1 MENQALNKLVEY
13 AKNVL
18 SKLKVNEDNYNAL
31 IKKIQ
36 PNNDIQ
42 LGGKKYKYGK
52 KYTMKKNKKIKK
64 IKGGFN
70 TAFKYFIYNIL
81 RIIFRL
87 KVTQDISTIND
98 EYSNVELNDNDVSN
112 ITKDDINIYMSTAC
126 IIVFGMMMI
135 QFLRNT

>member
-1 MENQALNKLVEY
+1 MDTQKLDELVEFV
-13 AKNVL
+13 KT
-18 SKLKVNEDNYNAL
+18 KL
-31 IKKIQ
+31 IKLNDVEFNNLILKIQ
-36 PNNDIQ
+36 PNNKT
-42 LGGKKYKYGK
+42 GGKKYKYGK